1 MSEQVLTAESLP
13 LDILE
18 LEAFRCTLAGHVQDA
33 SSVSV
38 SQIGRSS
45 KGHDVEHASR
55 CRWLKKSVSQHE
67 TTSSRSLLVRNGTE
81 WRRRAKG
88 QGWKVTSIVNNRR
101 KTVAKIP
108 IVILRLLRYVVAVA
122 FATCHSTDETWTS
135 APASTDNTDNS
146 NDQEAP
152 FNHVQ

>member
-1 MSEQVLTAESLP
+1 MIYWSSRHFAAPQPVML
-13 LDILE
+13 
-18 LEAFRCTLAGHVQDA
+18 QDA
-33 SSVSV
+33 LSVSV

-55 CRWLKKSVSQHE
+55 CRWLTKSVSQHE
-67 TTSSRSLLVRNGTE
+67 TTSSRSILVRNGTE

-88 QGWKVTSIVNNRR
+88 QGWKVTSIVNNR
-101 KTVAKIP
+101 KNTVAKLP
-108 IVILRLLRYVVAVA
+108 IVIVRLLLYVVAVA
-122 FATCHSTDETWTS
+122 FATYHSTDERWTS